1 MINNII
7 KFIGNTEWLNI
18 QIYQSICI
26 TILTIPLSKKI
37 SSFYAYPT
45 FTLFHLNLQSDYFN
59 ITLFGLELYVIK
71 TPNDKWNLCLAFL
84 ERNKW
89 CSKRK

>member
-7 KFIGNTEWLNI
+7 NFIRNTLWVDI
-18 QIYQSICI
+18 QIYRSICI
-26 TILTIPLSKKI
+26 TVLTISLSKKI
-37 SSFYAYPT
+37 SSFYLYPT
-45 FTLFHLNLQSDYFN
+45 FTLFHLNLDSDYFN
-59 ITLFGLELYVIK
+59 ITLFGLELYAIK
-71 TPNDKWNLCLAFL
+71 TPNEKWNLCLAFL